1 MMPEIPSEKQ
11 ATLRLDC
18 PACGRAHTV
27 YACVTGEHVLMCPCG
42 SWIYVE
48 VRDGRVT
55 RVERDSA
62 PAYEVPESTWSRWLD
77 PFRH

>member
-11 ATLRLDC
+11 ATLTLDC
-18 PACGRAHTV
+18 PACGRVHTV

-48 VRDGRVT
+48 VRDGDRKST
-55 RVERDSA
+55 RLNSSHR
-62 PAYEVPESTWSRWLD
+62 L
-77 PFRH
+77 